1 MINDIYTVFWRDWL
15 VLRRRM
21 FRFVISRMI
30 TPILYLVAFGWGR
43 GRMFAGD
50 GGNYLDFIVPGIIA
64 LNSMNISFNAVGTPL
79 NISRLF
85 YKTFDEYL
93 IAPIQPIA
101 FVLGKVLAGL
111 VKGLLSSAVMI
122 GVAWLFK
129 ANIVVNFW
137 FVVVIMMNCIIFAAI
152 AVVAALKMNSHED
165 MNNCNTYILLP
176 MSFLCGTFFA
186 SEDLPTVLR
195 WVIELLPLTHTSLL
209 LRNIASTGYVSIC
222 SVSIL
227 VLYMIGSLLFAVN
240 TVSNCKE

>member
-1 MINDIYTVFWRDWL
+1 MIYDICTIFWRDWL

-21 FRFVISRMI
+21 FRFILSRMI

-43 GRMFAGD
+43 GRMFAGGD
-50 GGNYLDFIVPGIIA
+50 GNYLDFIVPGIIA
-64 LNSMNISFNAVGTPL
+64 LNSMNISFNAVGSPL

-93 IAPIQPIA
+93 IAPISPVA

-111 VKGLLSSAVMI
+111 VKGLLSSIVMI
-122 GVAWLFK
+122 GVALIFK

-137 FVVVIMMNCIIFAAI
+137 FVLVIIMNCIIFAAI

-186 SEDLPTVLR
+186 AEELPTALR
-195 WVIELLPLTHTSLL
+195 WFIELLPLTHTSLL
-209 LRNIASTGYVSIC
+209 LRSIASTGYVSIY

-227 VLYMIGSLLFAVN
+227 LLYIIGALLLAVK
-240 TVSNCKE
+240 TVIDCKE